1 MAGNIQADN
10 NGNIYVEFD
19 YNNII
24 LVDPNRTINNDG
36 KVYER
41 LVDHENLIMYAN
53 LEADVLPRTKLLV
66 GAIPGTNVRQTVSIA
81 KINFLRPGENNYF
94 GTGYYDELT
103 GKNALQSQAT
113 NQPLNKVNLGQSG
126 SKGYTSATVVDQEN
140 VVDNGLLGITS
151 INVKVSS
158 SFIPTVSVE
167 LEDVQGKALFQLG
180 NNSPYAAFFNLP
192 YPQFYLTLKG
202 YYGQAIRYQL
212 NLEKFNARFNSA
224 SGNYT
229 VSLEFKGFKFNV
241 LNEISIS
248 HLIATPHMYSRRFN
262 INNSNVSSNTS
273 TTNQNLQQQSS
284 NVQANNQNT
293 DASKASTSTS
303 ASFVSEKGYQ
313 KIVEVYSEYKSK
325 GLIPPDFPELTLM
338 QLINKFD
345 TFQQEIVNSYP
356 KVNVEPL
363 TNVRNYLKSV
373 TELQTAVYGTNSS
386 WSFKYLDPKP
396 IVLDNNTRV
405 YFFKTNLFNNLT
417 QEEVAITELKG
428 IFTKYLSVL
437 TENPTLGVGQP
448 SEIKLNNLGYDML
461 LDSFNITNVNLN
473 KTTQQFLSINK
484 PTPEQ
489 EQQVKQQI
497 ELKLIQRDEKINGVP
512 KKTNPPLFIF
522 EGKNRFI
529 QTINQITTEAN
540 KKLQEFEA
548 AITQDLK
555 NRIQSQSLGI
565 GFNPTARNIIAVIM
579 ANTEGFL
586 RLLDDVHTNAWN
598 VKNDPVRK
606 QVIQNNVSSA
616 PNIEVRKNAKI
627 AGNAATLNQGL
638 VTAEEPVYPWPSFF
652 IESPDDKKG
661 RFQLTYI
668 GDPSVVD
675 LTQGYLTE
683 SWPEVEFVEEY
694 MKGLNQKFSV
704 PTSQT
709 PIESQKTTPL
719 VSINAIEFP
728 QTNVPFANKEVLKFL
743 YEIWER
749 QFVTS
754 HYSNFIRGTANQQ
767 NQIVNLNKAADTNN
781 IVVSVGT
788 NAPFL
793 AFDLKNT
800 NYTST
805 NFTTF
810 LRQYSNEGT
819 GKSWQDFI
827 RDFFITPYIKAEVET
842 PFSILGTDEL
852 GLEPQV
858 NVNKGE
864 LLQLAKEA
872 PNDPLIIDTY
882 PFRDYTWNAINLAN
896 SDVSQSQQVYNTNR
910 SLKVFTDRNQ
920 LSNFENIYDYTTNRP
935 VTNFSYLNVTQPNF
949 LVQPLETTQVTLN
962 EFYTRRTP
970 NDFIPTEGFSLYSSP
985 SGAMP
990 AKKSTSILNTPYFVN
1005 AIQQGVESDRTGNT
1019 YPYVTAAYLFLNSL
1033 PLGTLREKYKTN
1045 GQATELDYIA
1055 SVFNKFGAIHK
1066 MPYAWVLKLGSVWYR
1081 YKKYVDDN
1089 VDILDSVWKNF
1100 DYINNYD
1107 PVTNNVSKQ
1116 YDVKLKDTSN
1126 TITIQLQAQNTQQ
1139 IRIQPGFYPKLVND
1153 FNYFYNGSN
1162 LYKNYTSSEIQSS
1175 INDGMLL
1182 YQFPNSNF
1190 NTSQNNVSL
1199 ALATWSVLI
1208 PKNINDSF
1216 TTPNVCVPS
1225 AKARLDDDYYVI
1237 PSFGVNLN
1245 QTKFECLNKDTQANT
1260 VVNLTFNPSMY
1271 NGSVRTLWSAPNYGY
1286 FNSDEIKKPLYNEYM
1301 THIPP
1306 NLSVSPMFLNSI
1318 SGYSKIEEIF
1328 AVFDTKTLNLME
1340 QEFLNY
1346 CKPIT
1351 NVSYRIN
1358 QSTIDSTVIQMD
1370 SNFRNFQSFM
1380 RSTMTVFPT
1389 VVTGNTENKVKVLF
1403 QDTITKQFGNF
1414 NSQIKGFMQYD
1425 VVLRNG
1431 NPSNYSRRIFDSY
1444 VSYQNTVQRVVS
1456 PIAFTPYVTN
1466 SVPTIGG
1473 NVTLAQSRQRYP
1485 NEWRTLEK
1493 EVGFST
1499 IQQLIYKDSGSYIT
1513 DFFPDNNL
1521 GFTVENIV
1529 LCSKLIKMYATQKL
1543 LNPSLNAST
1552 FKGQL
1557 NTYLNGLNTYQD
1569 LLLNQVIAG
1578 FKAGL
1583 PNVSQPT
1590 EATINSQIQ
1599 SMQGKVETYEVFKTL
1614 NDKWVAGSDF
1624 KTKTLFEDILF
1635 LDRASRNIGDTIILD
1650 IFDIKSMLSKNYL
1663 NEGMSVYTLIS
1674 GILMKNNF
1682 TVMPLPAYVNFYNVQ
1697 DVDGLTVA
1705 NPEGSL
1711 EFADNLWGTFRTVDY
1726 RKSGPKMVCFY
1737 VGKPSGHLNLPN
1749 IVSGYGD
1756 DSFEFRRSSEVPLL
1770 EDQLGK
1776 TDYAISNKCVGFN
1789 VDIGIRNQNIFSS
1802 FSVGQDNGKATSE
1815 SIQAVLEMANQTNT
1829 RTVGNQ
1835 NASLYNYYK
1844 GRSYTCSVTALGN
1857 ALIQPTMYFN
1867 LRHVPMF
1874 NGPYMITSVSHSISA
1889 GNFITEFE
1897 GVRQGV
1903 YDLPPI
1909 DNFIQSINQNLLT
1922 QIEALVV
1929 NKTDQPTTQ
1938 GTTTQS
1944 IANNVVQDAD
1954 ENTLAAQNSCS
1965 NNLDSSYIS
1974 WVTTGV
1980 SETSISQLDF
1990 AAAIKAS
1997 APNNV
2002 ALQTAIYMISYVR
2015 AYSKSLS
2022 DTGRFSSWDYNFG
2035 LITLD
2040 KDSYSQTENFIQNSF
2055 FCVNTKTLGG
2065 LKQLPAA
2072 RFRNLDS
2079 YLTYMKNILGNRINE
2094 IQDQGGLL
2102 KYYVTSFPVDNMT
2115 SEQYEKDK
2123 QRYVENFSALF
2134 VAAAKSASDN
2144 GLKGGVV
2151 VQETPV
2157 PQSPQS
2163 QGNTPA
2169 PTPTCPPTTVS
2180 SYSPTTASTGTI
2192 ITING
2197 TNLEF
2202 VREIKVANQ
2211 PVDIRSIQLIGTTK
2225 LKFSVPTLTNG
2236 VPGNQYNITLESYNN
2251 TGPITLTPPLTYA

>member
-66 GAIPGTNVRQTVSIA
+66 GVTPGTNVRQTVSIA

-113 NQPLNKVNLGQSG
+113 NQPLNRVNLGQSG

-151 INVKVSS
+151 ISVKVSS

-212 NLEKFNARFNSA
+212 NLEKFNARFNS
-224 SGNYT
+224 STGNYT

-248 HLIATPHMYSRRFN
+248 HLIATPHMYSKRFN
-262 INNSNVSSNTS
+262 INTSNVSSNTS

-284 NVQANNQNT
+284 NVQANNLNT

-325 GLIPPDFPELTLM
+325 GLIPPDFPELTMM

-473 KTTQQFLSINK
+473 KTTQQFLGVNK

-497 ELKLIQRDEKINGVP
+497 ELKLIQRDENVNGVS

-598 VKNDPVRK
+598 VKNDPIRK

-704 PTSQT
+704 PTSQS
-709 PIESQKTTPL
+709 PIESQRTTPL

-800 NYTST
+800 NYTSV

-970 NDFIPTEGFSLYSSP
+970 NEFIPTEGFSLYSSP

-1005 AIQQGVESDRTGNT
+1005 AIQQGVENDRTGNT

-1066 MPYAWVLKLGSVWYR
+1066 MPYAWVLKLGSVWHR

-1089 VDILDSVWKNF
+1089 VDILDSVWRNF

-1199 ALATWSVLI
+1199 SLATWSVLI

-1216 TTPNVCVPS
+1216 TTPNVCVPAVTS
-1225 AKARLDDDYYVI
+1225 QLDNDYYVI

-1245 QTKFECLNKDTQANT
+1245 QTKFECLNKDTQVNT

-1286 FNSDEIKKPLYNEYM
+1286 FNSDEIRKPLYNEYM
-1301 THIPP
+1301 THISP
-1306 NLSVSPMFLNSI
+1306 NSSVSPMLLNSI

-1358 QSTIDSTVIQMD
+1358 QSTIDSTLIQMD

-1389 VVTGNTENKVKVLF
+1389 APSNRTEILF
-1403 QDTITKQFGNF
+1403 QDTITKQFDNF

-1466 SVPTIGG
+1466 SVPTLGG

-1499 IQQLIYKDSGSYIT
+1499 IQQLTYKDSGSYIT

-1711 EFADNLWGTFRTVDY
+1711 EFADNLWGTFRNVDY

-1874 NGPYMITSVSHSISA
+1874 NGPYMITSVSHTISA

-1938 GTTTQS
+1938 GTTTQAT
-1944 IANNVVQDAD
+1944 ANNVVQDAD

-1965 NNLDSSYIS
+1965 ANLDSSYIS

-2180 SYSPTTASTGTI
+2180 SYSPTTAAPGTI

-2202 VREIKVANQ
+2202 VREIFVDNQ
-2211 PVDIRSIQLIGTTK
+2211 LVDIRSIQLIGTTK
-2225 LKFSVPTLTNG
+2225 LKFSVPTITGG
-2236 VPGNQYNITLESYNN
+2236 VPGIQYNITLDSSNN
-2251 TGPITLTPPLTYA
+2251 SAPITLTPPLTYA

>member
-113 NQPLNKVNLGQSG
+113 NQPLNRVNLGQSG

-262 INNSNVSSNTS
+262 INNSNVTSNTS
-273 TTNQNLQQQSS
+273 TTTQNLQQQSS

-325 GLIPPDFPELTLM
+325 GLIPPDFPELTMM

-473 KTTQQFLSINK
+473 KTTQQFLSVNK

-638 VTAEEPVYPWPSFF
+638 VTSEEPVYPWPSFF

-1089 VDILDSVWKNF
+1089 VDILDSVWRNF

-1306 NLSVSPMFLNSI
+1306 NLSVSPMLLNSI

-1358 QSTIDSTVIQMD
+1358 QSTIDSTLIQMD

-1389 VVTGNTENKVKVLF
+1389 APSNRTEILF
-1403 QDTITKQFGNF
+1403 QDTVTKQFDNF

-1456 PIAFTPYVTN
+1456 PIAFTPYVIN

-1513 DFFPDNNL
+1513 DFFPDNDL

-1529 LCSKLIKMYATQKL
+1529 LLSKLIKMYATQKL

-1815 SIQAVLEMANQTNT
+1815 SIQSVLEMANQTNT

-1929 NKTDQPTTQ
+1929 NKTDQPTTK

-1965 NNLDSSYIS
+1965 ANLDSSYIS

-2236 VPGNQYNITLESYNN
+2236 VPGVQYNITLESYNN